1 MINAIE
7 IDVILLSLK
16 VAAVASIIALPISFF
31 IGYFMA
37 RKDFIGKSI
46 VESVIAL
53 PLVMPPVTTG
63 YLLLILFGSSGV
75 IGGWLYDRFGMRI
88 SFTFWA
94 AVLASVVVSLP
105 LVVRSIRT
113 SIEMMDQGLEDT
125 SRILGV
131 GKWKTIWK
139 VTVPLSLPGI
149 IAGWVLGFARSLGE
163 FGATITFA
171 GNIEGETRTLPLA
184 IYTLM
189 QSPGKEES
197 TWRLVVFSIVISLIA
212 MMVSEWYLRKK
223 RYDRS

>member
-1 MINAIE
+1 MINDIE
-7 IDVILLSLK
+7 IDVIILSLK
-16 VAAVASIIALPISFF
+16 VAAIASFIALPISFLL
-31 IGYFMA
+31 GYLMA
-37 RKDFIGKSI
+37 RKDFVGKSV

-63 YLLLILFGSSGV
+63 YLLLILFGANSML
-75 IGGWLYDRFGMRI
+75 GGWLYGIFGIRI

-94 AVLASVVVSLP
+94 AVLASVIVSLP

-113 SIEMMDQGLEDT
+113 GIEMIDTGLEEA
-125 SRILGV
+125 SMILGV
-131 GKWKTIWK
+131 SKWKTIWK
-139 VTVPLSLPGI
+139 VTIPLSMPGI
-149 IAGWVLGFARSLGE
+149 MAGWILGFARSLGE

-189 QSPGKEES
+189 QSPGKEDS

-212 MMVSEWYLRKK
+212 MIVSEWYLRRK
-223 RYDRS
+223 RYDRN